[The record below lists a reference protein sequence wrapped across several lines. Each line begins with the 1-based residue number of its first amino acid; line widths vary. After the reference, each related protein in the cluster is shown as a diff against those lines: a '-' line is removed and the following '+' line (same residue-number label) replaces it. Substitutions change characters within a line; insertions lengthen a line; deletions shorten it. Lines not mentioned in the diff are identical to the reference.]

1 MRRIIIVFSL
11 LLSTFFL
18 SAQDTVRYT
27 GTTLCNSDYHHGQL
41 SPIIGVH
48 NIQVLRASREHPQMA
63 DVYGWTYNHGPNMA
77 YWNGTFF
84 VQYLSNPVSEHEA
97 PGQVYLS
104 TSENGYHWEQPIV
117 LFPPYKVPDG
127 TTKEGVEGVA
137 KDNYSVLHQR
147 VGFYVAPSKRLLTM
161 GYFGICITHEDSPND
176 GKGIGRA
183 VREIYKDGSL
193 GPIYFIRYNN
203 GWNEKN
209 TDYPFYKSSDDKGF
223 VEACDAM
230 LADPLMMQQWV
241 EEADRDDPLIPLK
254 EQYKAFSYYHLNDG
268 RVVGLW
274 KHALTSIS
282 NDGGQTW
289 EYNPTRAPGF
299 VTKAAKI
306 WGQKM
311 SDGTYATVYNPSQF
325 RWPLAVSL
333 SNDGLEYTNL
343 HLINGE
349 ISTMR
354 YGGQFKSYGPQY
366 IRGILEG
373 NGTPP
378 DGKMWL
384 TYSMNKED
392 IWVSSVP
399 APALTKAEKHT
410 SDVFDK
416 MKDGKELDTWNIYS
430 PLWAPVKIEKDAK
443 GKKALVL
450 RDKDPFDYAVAEKII
465 PASKKFSV
473 EFDINLAQNDH
484 GLLHVGLLDAK
495 GNAAIRMMFND
506 ESNFMNKDGYGEN
519 RNMVYEANRD
529 YQVKVVV
536 DLNRNFYEVF
546 VDGERKSGRLCFQ
559 KVESISRVM
568 FRTGERRYYPT
579 VDSPRMQWFDVENS
593 GAIDEEAVFTI
604 KSFKTS
610 IEK

>member
-1 MRRIIIVFSL
+1 MRRIIIGFSL
-11 LLSTFFL
+11 LLATFCL

-41 SPIIGVH
+41 SPIVGVH

-193 GPIYFIRYNN
+193 GPIYFIRYNK
-203 GWNEKN
+203 GWNEEN
-209 TDYPFYKSSDDKGF
+209 TDYPFYQSSNDKGF
-223 VEACDAM
+223 IEACDAM

-282 NDGGQTW
+282 NDGGQSW
-289 EYNPTRAPGF
+289 EYTPTRAPGF

-399 APALTKAEKHT
+399 APALTAAEKHAN
-410 SDVFDK
+410 DVFAK
-416 MKDGKELDTWNIYS
+416 MKDGKELDSWNIYA

-443 GKKALVL
+443 GEKTLVL

-473 EFDINLAQNDH
+473 EFEINLAQNDH
-484 GLLHVGLLDAK
+484 GLLHVVLADDK
-495 GNAAIRMMFND
+495 GNAAIRMFFNN
-506 ESNFMNKDGYGEN
+506 EGNFMNKDGYGVN

-529 YQVKVVV
+529 YKVKVVV

-559 KVESISRVM
+559 KVEHISRVM

-593 GAIDEEAVFTI
+593 GAIDKEAVFTI

-610 IEK
+610 VEK